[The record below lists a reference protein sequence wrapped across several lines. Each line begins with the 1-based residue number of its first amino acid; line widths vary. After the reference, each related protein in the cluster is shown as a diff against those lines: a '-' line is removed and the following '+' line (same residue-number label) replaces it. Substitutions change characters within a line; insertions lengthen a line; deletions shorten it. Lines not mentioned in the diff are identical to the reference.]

1 MEEVVSFERR
11 VYVDVE
17 MVHQFAEAGVPL
29 PWPDGHLPHGLH
41 LNQVW
46 VPVPVIIVRGPARL
60 REILHSRTFMSPDLR
75 RNRAYI
81 MESPLSTR
89 WFEAEH
95 GARRQSIEGHFE
107 SLDDGA
113 IDYEAPPTPSS
124 QPPPAPVKEEEEE
137 DDVPPMESR
146 NGSMRAITSCLIFIF
161 YANCGLWTHF

>member
-1 MEEVVSFERR
+1 
-11 VYVDVE
+11 

-29 PWPDGHLPHGLH
+29 PWPDVHLPHGWH

-124 QPPPAPVKEEEEE
+124 QPPPAPVKEEE
-137 DDVPPMESR
+137 DVPPMKSR
-146 NGSMRAITSCLIFIF
+146 NGGMRAITSCLVFIF